1 MNPHDLLKVLD
12 GIAAPNRHMVTN
24 LRTAD
29 ICGWLGRCPGL
40 ATLRFGSVAKSGWEA
55 EVAAKGMLSA
65 AESGWETENSY
76 GKGML
81 SAAKRGWDMEIATAG
96 AD

>member
-1 MNPHDLLKVLD
+1 MWPSSGD
-12 GIAAPNRHMVTN
+12 AT
-24 LRTAD
+24 
-29 ICGWLGRCPGL
+29 GL

-55 EVAAKGMLSA
+55 EVGAKGNAQRSRIRM
-65 AESGWETENSY
+65 GTENSY
-76 GKGML
+76 GRGML